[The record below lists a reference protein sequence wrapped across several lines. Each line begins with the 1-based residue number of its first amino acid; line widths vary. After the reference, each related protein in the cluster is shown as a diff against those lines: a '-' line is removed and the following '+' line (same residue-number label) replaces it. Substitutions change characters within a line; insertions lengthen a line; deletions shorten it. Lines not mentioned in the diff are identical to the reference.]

1 MELRMI
7 DFDKAF
13 EEVDEM
19 LQNAKQSN
27 LFNDVKKEIQENQSY
42 IDETMLRRGRDWSK
56 IGNQV
61 VGMEE

>member
-1 MELRMI
+1 MI